1 MGGEEEVYDVPDKN
15 MGRGGL
21 DDPDTALRHEAE
33 TLSQR
38 FPDVSKAEVD
48 RRLHEAYG
56 QLEAQ
61 ARVKS
66 HLIALTS
73 AKVTE
78 ELLAHHQPHRA
89 A

>member
-1 MGGEEEVYDVPDKN
+1 MPDPN
-15 MGRGGL
+15 ASRRGL
-21 DDPDTALRHEAE
+21 DDPETALRHETE

-38 FPDVSKAEVD
+38 FPDVPKSEVD
-48 RRLHEAYG
+48 RRLHEAYE
-56 QLEAQ
+56 QLEAH

-78 ELLAHHQPHRA
+78 DLLQDHERRNIA
-89 A
+89 

>member
-1 MGGEEEVYDVPDKN
+1 MGCDEEVYDMPDKN
-15 MGRGGL
+15 IGPGGI
-21 DDPDTALRHEAE
+21 DDPETALRHETE

-38 FPDVSKAEVD
+38 FPDVPKDEVD

-56 QLEAQ
+56 QLDAT

-78 ELLAHHQPHRA
+78 DLLADHEPRHA